1 MRRTSE
7 IGERAGVNPMARV
20 FVSAAHKSSGKTT
33 VSVGIAAALRRRGVA
48 VQPFKKG
55 PDYIDPLWLSA
66 AAGRDCH
73 NLDFHTMGHAEIL
86 AECARRSAG
95 ADLSLVEGNKGL
107 HDGVAADGADSN
119 AALAKLLAA
128 PVVLVVDATGIT
140 RGIAPLLRGYR
151 DFDPGVRIAGVV
163 LNQVG
168 GERHETKLVRA
179 VQDYT
184 DLPVLGAIGRAPELA
199 LDAAHLG
206 LVPPAERAADG
217 GRVDR
222 IARRIEADV
231 DLDRVRGIAARAGTL
246 DAPPAALRPAA
257 AYSCGGRMTIR
268 SEAAHE
274 DPAPPRPAA
283 PPACDAGNVQ
293 GAARADAA
301 PGGPAPSPR
310 AVRIAVARDA
320 AFCFYYPG
328 DLEALEA
335 AGARLVPFDTLHDR
349 AAPEADGIFIG
360 GGFPERAMDAL
371 EANAPMRAS
380 LRERIAGGTPAYAE
394 CGGLMYLAR
403 RIRWN
408 GRSCEMVGAI
418 PADVAMHPRPRGR
431 GYVVLEPTGD
441 APWTPRARGALLH
454 AHEFHHSSLEDI
466 GEPSADPGWRYAY
479 RVRRGHGIDG
489 ERDGIVIG
497 NLLASYGHLRDVEGC
512 RWAERF
518 VAFVTFVARTT
529 S

>member
-1 MRRTSE
+1 
-7 IGERAGVNPMARV
+7 MARV
-20 FVSAAHKSSGKTT
+20 FVSAAHKSSGKTA
-33 VSVGIAAALRRRGVA
+33 VSVGIAAALRARSLS

-73 NLDFHTMGHAEIL
+73 NLDFHTMGHAEIR
-86 AECARRSAG
+86 AEFARRSAG
-95 ADLSLVEGNKGL
+95 ADLSLIEGNKGL
-107 HDGVAADGADSN
+107 HDGVATDGADSN

-128 PVVLVVDATGIT
+128 PVVLVVDTRGIT
-140 RGIAPLLRGYR
+140 RGVAPLLCGYR
-151 DFDPGVRIAGVV
+151 DFDPEVRIAGVI

-168 GERHETKLVRA
+168 GERHEAKLVRA

-184 DLPVLGAIGRAPELA
+184 DVPVLGAIGRAPALA

-206 LVPPAERAADG
+206 LVPPAERAAAD
-217 GRVDR
+217 GRVER

-231 DLDRVRGIAARAGTL
+231 DLDRIRGIAARAGAF
-246 DAPPAALRPAA
+246 DADRVPPHPAASCARDGRNVRMAVRADTANEHPAA
-257 AYSCGGRMTIR
+257 S
-268 SEAAHE
+268 
-274 DPAPPRPAA
+274 PRPAL
-283 PPACDAGNVQ
+283 PPA
-293 GAARADAA
+293 RE
-301 PGGPAPSPR
+301 
-310 AVRIAVARDA
+310 VRIAVARDA

-335 AGARLVPFDTLHDR
+335 AGARLVSFDTLHDR

-380 LRERIAGGTPAYAE
+380 LRGRIAGGTPTYAE
-394 CGGLMYLAR
+394 CGGLMYLAQ
-403 RIRWN
+403 RISWS

-431 GYVVLEPTGD
+431 GYVVLEPTGE
-441 APWTPRARGALLH
+441 APWTPRARGALR
-454 AHEFHHSSLEDI
+454 AHEFHHSSLANI
-466 GEPSADPGWRYAY
+466 GDPSAPGWRYAY

-489 ERDGIVIG
+489 KRDGIVIG

-512 RWAERF
+512 RWAECF
-518 VAFVTFVARTT
+518 VAFVRGTGAAPGMKP
-529 S
+529 

>member
-1 MRRTSE
+1 
-7 IGERAGVNPMARV
+7 MARV

-73 NLDFHTMGHAEIL
+73 NLDFHTMGYAEIL
-86 AECARRSAG
+86 AEFARRSAG

-128 PVVLVVDATGIT
+128 PVVLVVDTRGIT
-140 RGIAPLLRGYR
+140 RGIAPLLCGYR
-151 DFDPGVRIAGVV
+151 DFDPDVRIAGVV

-168 GERHETKLVRA
+168 GERHGAKLVRA
-179 VQDYT
+179 VQEYT

-206 LVPPAERAADG
+206 LVPPAGHAADG
-217 GRVDR
+217 ERVDR

-231 DLDRVRGIAARAGTL
+231 DLDRVRGIAARAGTF
-246 DAPPAALRPAA
+246 DA
-257 AYSCGGRMTIR
+257 
-268 SEAAHE
+268 
-274 DPAPPRPAA
+274 DPASPRPA
-283 PPACDAGNVQ
+283 
-293 GAARADAA
+293 
-301 PGGPAPSPR
+301 PSLR
-310 AVRIAVARDA
+310 VVRIAVARDA

-380 LRERIAGGTPAYAE
+380 LRERITGGTPTYAE

-418 PADVAMHPRPRGR
+418 PADVAMHLRPRGR

-441 APWTPRARGALLH
+441 APWTPRARGALH
-454 AHEFHHSSLEDI
+454 AHEFHHSSLEDV
-466 GEPSADPGWRYAY
+466 GEPSANPAANPAADPGWRYAY

-518 VAFVTFVARTT
+518 VAFVARAT

>member
-1 MRRTSE
+1 
-7 IGERAGVNPMARV
+7 MARV

-33 VSVGIAAALRRRGVA
+33 VSVGIAAALRARGLT

-66 AAGRDCH
+66 AAGRPCH
-73 NLDFHTMGHAEIL
+73 NLDFHTMGHAEIR
-86 AECARRSAG
+86 AELVRRSAG
-95 ADLSLVEGNKGL
+95 ADLSLIEGNKGL
-107 HDGVAADGADSN
+107 HDGVAAGGADSN
-119 AALAKLLAA
+119 AALAKLLSA
-128 PVVLVVDATGIT
+128 PVVLVVDTRGIT
-140 RGIAPLLRGYR
+140 RGIAPLLCGYR
-151 DFDPGVRIAGVV
+151 DFDPGVRIAGVI

-168 GERHETKLVRA
+168 GGRHEGKLVRA

-184 DLPVLGAIGRAPELA
+184 DIPVLGAIGRVPELA

-206 LVPPAERAADG
+206 LVPPDEVAAAG
-217 GRVDR
+217 GRVER
-222 IARRIEADV
+222 IARRIETDV
-231 DLDRVRGIAARAGTL
+231 DLDRVHGIAARAGTL
-246 DAPPAALRPAA
+246 DRTGTLGQAGTLDRAGTFGQAGTLDRAGTLDQAGTLDTTLPPSRPAA
-257 AYSCGGRMTIR
+257 R
-268 SEAAHE
+268 SARDVRNVRATVRADGANQ
-274 DPAPPRPAA
+274 DPAPPGRE
-283 PPACDAGNVQ
+283 
-293 GAARADAA
+293 
-301 PGGPAPSPR
+301 
-310 AVRIAVARDA
+310 VRIAIARDA

-408 GRSCEMVGAI
+408 GRSREMVGAI
-418 PADVAMHPRPRGR
+418 PADVAMHLRPRGR

-441 APWTPRARGALLH
+441 APWTPRARGALH
-454 AHEFHHSSLEDI
+454 VHEFHHSSLENV
-466 GEPSADPGWRYAY
+466 ESPSGPGWRYAY

-518 VAFVTFVARTT
+518 VAFVRDRGSTPPRATPPA
-529 S
+529 